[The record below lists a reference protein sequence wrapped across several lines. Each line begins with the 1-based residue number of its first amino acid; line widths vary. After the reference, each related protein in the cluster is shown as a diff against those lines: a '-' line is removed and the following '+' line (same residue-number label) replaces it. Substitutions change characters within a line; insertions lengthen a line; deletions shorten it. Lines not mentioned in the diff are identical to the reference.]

1 MPNVHGVPLIRKPP
15 SSGRPIF
22 LKKKSERPLEI
33 TAFQKR
39 STSVSA
45 PNFLQN
51 PTSKGNGQTPPLF
64 CSVQN
69 RVGVLIPI

>member
-22 LKKKSERPLEI
+22 LKKNSKRPSLEI

-51 PTSKGNGQTPPLF
+51 PTSKGNG
-64 CSVQN
+64 
-69 RVGVLIPI
+69 